1 MGLGMEVDEGTWEM
15 IGIIAASGA
24 AVAGWLY
31 SRITNMYTRLDGR
44 IDKVANHMTDEDSKL
59 HMRVDGVVERLA
71 YIAVLDSRME
81 QFGKIQDETLREVK
95 ELNHSM
101 RHRVGNMEQ
110 VAVRTDERLK
120 HLEVIR

>member
-1 MGLGMEVDEGTWEM
+1 MEVDEGTWEM